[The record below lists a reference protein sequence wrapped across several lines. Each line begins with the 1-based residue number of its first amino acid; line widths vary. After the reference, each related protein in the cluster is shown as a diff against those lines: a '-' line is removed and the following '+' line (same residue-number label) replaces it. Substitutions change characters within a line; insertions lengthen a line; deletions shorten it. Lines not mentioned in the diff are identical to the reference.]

1 VPGVRVAFYNNYDM
15 RLALERHE
23 RGDYAGHHL
32 WGTLVLRD
40 RGHQLVPLA
49 NDRFPRLARFTG
61 PRIGDLDVQLRVL
74 ADQRRHD
81 VVLSGTEYDSV
92 VLGLLRRL
100 GIYRRPLVAIVH
112 APPRPPFERPWLGR
126 LAFGAHDRLL
136 FLSSG
141 VRDRF
146 LALGIDPARTGV
158 VSWGL
163 DLDYYGWAPLAT
175 DAWKQPYVLSAGK
188 TRRDH
193 LTLVKGFTDA
203 PIELRLYCSE
213 SSAPPASVTPP
224 NAHVHYAPD
233 GHDDESEA
241 LTDAELH
248 AAYRGCVAVAIPLGT
263 NGALA
268 GLTSL
273 LEAMAMGRA
282 VIVTR
287 NPFFDIDVAAEGAG
301 LVVEPGDVDG
311 WHRALEWI
319 VAHPDETTA
328 MGERGRQLCEER
340 YNLAAFSSQ
349 IADAIEAVAAS
360 TASTRRRRRHRSG

>member
-1 VPGVRVAFYNNYDM
+1 VRVAFYNNYDM
-15 RLALERHE
+15 REALDRYE
-23 RGDYAGHHL
+23 RGEYAGHHL

-40 RGHQLVPLA
+40 RGHELLPLV
-49 NDRFPRLARFTG
+49 NERFPRLARLTG

-74 ADQRRHD
+74 FDQRHHE
-81 VVLSGTEYDSV
+81 VVLSGTEIDSV
-92 VLGLLRRL
+92 ILGVLRRL
-100 GIYRRPLVAIVH
+100 GIYRRKLMAIVH
-112 APPRPPFERPWLGR
+112 APPRPPFDRPWLGR
-126 LAFGAHDRLL
+126 LAFGRHDRLL

-141 VRDRF
+141 VRDQF
-146 LALGIDPARTGV
+146 LALGIDPARTEV

-163 DLDYYGWAPLAT
+163 DLDYYPWAPLT
-175 DAWKQPYVLSAGK
+175 PDAWEHPYVLSAGK

-193 LTLVKGFTDA
+193 PTLVKGFAGA

-213 SSAPPASVTPP
+213 SSAPAEAVTPP
-224 NAHVHYAPD
+224 NAHVHYARN
-233 GHDDESEA
+233 GRDDESES

-287 NPFFDIDVAAEGAG
+287 NPLFDIDVAAEGAG

-311 WHRALEWI
+311 WRTALEWI
-319 VAHPDETTA
+319 VAHPAETTA
-328 MGERGRQLCEER
+328 MGERGRQLCEQR
-340 YNLAAFSSQ
+340 YNLATYSA
-349 IADAIEAVAAS
+349 AVVDAIEAVAGP
-360 TASTRRRRRHRSG
+360 T

>member
-1 VPGVRVAFYNNYDM
+1 M
-15 RLALERHE
+15 
-23 RGDYAGHHL
+23 
-32 WGTLVLRD
+32 
-40 RGHQLVPLA
+40 
-49 NDRFPRLARFTG
+49 
-61 PRIGDLDVQLRVL
+61 
-74 ADQRRHD
+74 
-81 VVLSGTEYDSV
+81 
-92 VLGLLRRL
+92 
-100 GIYRRPLVAIVH
+100 AIVH
-112 APPRPPFERPWLGR
+112 APPRPPFDRPWLGR

-163 DLDYYGWAPLAT
+163 DLDYYSWAPLAPE
-175 DAWKQPYVLSAGK
+175 AWEHPYVLSAGK

-193 LTLVKGFTDA
+193 ATLVKAFVDA

-213 SSAPPASVTPP
+213 SSAPPPSMTPP
-224 NAHVHYAPD
+224 NAHVHYARH
-233 GHDDESEA
+233 GHGDESES
-241 LTDAELH
+241 LTDAELR

-273 LEAMAMGRA
+273 LEAMTMGRA

-287 NPFFDIDVAAEGAG
+287 NPLFDIDVAAEGAG
-301 LVVEPGDVDG
+301 IVVEPGDIGG
-311 WHRALEWI
+311 WRHALEWI
-319 VAHPDETTA
+319 VDHRAETTA

-340 YNLAAFSSQ
+340 YNLAAYNVEV
-349 IADAIEAVAAS
+349 ADAIEAVAAS
-360 TASTRRRRRHRSG
+360 TGRRHRSG